1 MHNRMGARAS
11 FAALWR
17 AHPAI
22 LSGLLALL
30 AANALLP
37 LAYRIHPLARVLDYL
52 SVFILAFWA
61 AGFAWRRSRSEGPA
75 FRPPGPGC
83 SARWPTLRTDLFR
96 PLPCGAHGP
105 GHLDPVPDRPRGG
118 FLLWPQ
124 QGANAPDR
132 VRTFLDGIA
141 IATSLFTLAW
151 MATSSMAS
159 VGHLSRGMLLFC

>member
-61 AGFAWRRSRSEGPA
+61 AGLAWRRSRSEGPPSA
-75 FRPPGPGC
+75 SWAWVRRSVGSATHRPC
-83 SARWPTLRTDLFR
+83 SALPMRRSWAR
-96 PLPCGAHGP
+96 P
-105 GHLDPVPDRPRGG
+105 
-118 FLLWPQ
+118 
-124 QGANAPDR
+124 
-132 VRTFLDGIA
+132 
-141 IATSLFTLAW
+141 
-151 MATSSMAS
+151 
-159 VGHLSRGMLLFC
+159 SRSCP